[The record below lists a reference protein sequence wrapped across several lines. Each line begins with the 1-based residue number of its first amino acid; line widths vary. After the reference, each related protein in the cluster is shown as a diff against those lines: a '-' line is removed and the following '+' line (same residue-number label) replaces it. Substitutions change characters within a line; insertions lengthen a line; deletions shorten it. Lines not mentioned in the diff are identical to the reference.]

1 MTIMTTTTK
10 ITKDK
15 QDKKLIV
22 SQVAAEYIEAR
33 LLRRQHPRISNED
46 IKRRI
51 LRDASLIFERSLI
64 EKSWPHWLIKVV
76 SMMVQIVRTAHASCI
91 TNKGNIAC
99 SGGGCSFPGAN
110 SCSTSNTIK
119 AFGDVGSGPSGSGS
133 VSSTFNGLHT
143 STSHNFKGR
152 GNCADNTC
160 SGK

>member
-22 SQVAAEYIEAR
+22 SQVAAESIEAR

-51 LRDASLIFERSLI
+51 LRDASLTFERLLI

-76 SMMVQIVRTAHASCI
+76 SMMVQIVQTAHASCI

-119 AFGDVGSGPSGSGS
+119 AFGDAGSGPSGSSS

-143 STSHNFKGR
+143 STLHNFKGR